1 MFPTLRY
8 PYHSSQLY
16 GHSSRINPRDRYLA
30 ALAEAKAA
38 EAELLAEEEARRE
51 EEQLAE
57 ELALRRRLEE
67 IQASRSRHTSHLNV
81 YDDDDFSLHRRHS
94 YNPHVPGY
102 ASEDRLT
109 RLRREMEED
118 ELRAARQKKL
128 EREREVILR
137 KEAEIIAQKRKEE
150 ENRLELV
157 RRRREQEEKR
167 LLELRRAQ
175 SVQASVAPTCKRP
188 YSSQTSHPVYITLE
202 DLLGQFE
209 RPLTRSDAAIGHS
222 KSTKATKTAISD
234 VASPE
239 DFLNLIFGVTGK
251 PSHGT
256 EQKSATAPVPSVS
269 KLATVPKATP
279 KPKATDDLANFNP
292 EDVVKLLFGLGSQF
306 MGAAQQEPSS
316 TPQASSSKAGPS
328 GSRSSSSTSTTKPVQ
343 MQQAH
348 ACNNVAAPT
357 PKRPEPS
364 SLKDELEARLYNDF
378 DTEIRDTMQAILAS
392 LADAGNYEQASATTS
407 APAPSPASS
416 SATSFTSKG
425 KEKAEEP
432 QAKAEGE
439 ATSQDVVNA
448 MDTVNTIEAAFAAL
462 QQDFTFPSQLDFTPP
477 SSRPSSPVSD
487 TLSSKLAYT
496 SRNHPL
502 RYYEQSLS
510 GLLAQLDGVE
520 SFGSAEVRQRRKEV
534 VEKVEGAI
542 EELER
547 EVEGRWKSR
556 VAKEEKEVKEN
567 AQAQSASVEA
577 TQQPAIEGQ
586 TDSNNIELTQVDPQ
600 AATSTIEHVSAHV
613 ETADQVSG
621 STANLSQ
628 AGNIFVQNEETSVE
642 HQTSPDTQTDA
653 ASAVTQRAKS
663 NTEAG
668 DAPRDL
674 STPKDSESIPPLSVP
689 ESPSYPPSAAS
700 YPPVSSI
707 SSSVA
712 TIQPNDVSVATTSTS
727 SEDAEDM
734 DAFLLSA
741 TTEELKK
748 VKQSTKKEE
757 DVGSDWSEV
766 EA

>member
-1 MFPTLRY
+1 MLPTLRY
-8 PYHSSQLY
+8 PYYGNQLY

-30 ALAEAKAA
+30 ALAEAKVA

-57 ELALRRRLEE
+57 ELALRKRLEE
-67 IQASRSRHTSHLNV
+67 IQASRRRHTSHLDV
-81 YDDDDFSLHRRHS
+81 YDDFSLHRRHS
-94 YNPHVPGY
+94 YNPHAPGY

-128 EREREVILR
+128 EREVILR

-175 SVQASVAPTCKRP
+175 TVQASVAPTCKRP

-209 RPLTRSDAAIGHS
+209 RPLTRSDTAIRPS
-222 KSTKATKTAISD
+222 QPTKATKTAISD

-239 DFLNLIFGVTGK
+239 DFLDLIFGVAGK

-256 EQKSATAPVPSVS
+256 EQKQSATAPVPSVT
-269 KLATVPKATP
+269 KPATVPKATA

-328 GSRSSSSTSTTKPVQ
+328 GSRSSSSTSTTQPVQ

-348 ACNNVAAPT
+348 ACNNVAAPS

-364 SLKDELEARLYNDF
+364 SLKDELEARLYNDC

-392 LADAGNYEQASATTS
+392 LADAATYEQASS
-407 APAPSPASS
+407 APAPAPAPSSASS

-425 KEKAEEP
+425 KEKAEER

-448 MDTVNTIEAAFAAL
+448 MDTVNTIEAAFVVL

-510 GLLAQLDGVE
+510 GLLSQLDSVE

-534 VEKVEGAI
+534 VERVEGAI
-542 EELER
+542 DELEK
-547 EVEGRWKSR
+547 EVEGRWQSR
-556 VAKEEKEVKEN
+556 VAKEEKEAKEITQAQPILVKDTELQTAAPAASRERMDHN
-567 AQAQSASVEA
+567 HVERTSVVPSKVPAQAETATKEAIEDSDTVSHNIENSQAPALLEQPAQPSVEGVSELRSSS
-577 TQQPAIEGQ
+577 PLG
-586 TDSNNIELTQVDPQ
+586 DSHSHSSHVID
-600 AATSTIEHVSAHV
+600 TS
-613 ETADQVSG
+613 
-621 STANLSQ
+621 STS
-628 AGNIFVQNEETSVE
+628 
-642 HQTSPDTQTDA
+642 
-653 ASAVTQRAKS
+653 
-663 NTEAG
+663 
-668 DAPRDL
+668 
-674 STPKDSESIPPLSVP
+674 
-689 ESPSYPPSAAS
+689 SYPPAAS
-700 YPPVSSI
+700 SNSSPVD
-707 SSSVA
+707 
-712 TIQPNDVSVATTSTS
+712 TIQPYDVGTDASTPS
-727 SEDAEDM
+727 GIVQNGGSE
-734 DAFLLSA
+734 DAFLLS
-741 TTEELKK
+741 
-748 VKQSTKKEE
+748 QSTDDSTRIRLAKNEG